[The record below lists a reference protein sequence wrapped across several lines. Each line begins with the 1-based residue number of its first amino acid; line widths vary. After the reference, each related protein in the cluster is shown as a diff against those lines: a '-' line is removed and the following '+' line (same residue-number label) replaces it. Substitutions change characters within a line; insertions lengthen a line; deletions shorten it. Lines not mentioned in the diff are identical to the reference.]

1 MPVELSPT
9 VVRARLP
16 AISWPAVFAAMAV
29 GIALQ
34 LLLSLAGLAAGVYI
48 LDTGEEAETITLA
61 AASWGAGS
69 MMVSALVG
77 GYVAGR
83 CSGLRRRGDGA
94 LHGVVSWAATT
105 LLYTAL
111 AGTAVGSL
119 TTGLFG
125 LLGSSV
131 ADGAAPAGVAAPI
144 DRERAVQ
151 ALTDLGVSAD
161 RARSVLDQAT
171 GNSASRSDE
180 TAARQAQD
188 AVGSA
193 TLWLSIAVLMS
204 LLLGVLGGMM
214 GVRGSRRVVRR
225 EHSVT
230 APRPR
235 ILGRTESAS

>member
-34 LLLSLAGLAAGVYI
+34 LLLTLAGLAIGVYV
-48 LDTGEEAETITLA
+48 LDTGDEAETITLA

-69 MMVSALVG
+69 MVVSALVG

-125 LLGSSV
+125 LLGSGM
-131 ADGAAPAGVAAPI
+131 ADGAAQTSVGAAI

-151 ALTDLGVSAD
+151 ALTDLGVSAE
-161 RARSVLDQAT
+161 RARSVLDQIT
-171 GNSASRSDE
+171 GNAASPSNE
-180 TAARQAQD
+180 TAARQAGD
-188 AVGSA
+188 VVGSA
-193 TLWLSIAVLMS
+193 TLWLSVAVLIS

-214 GVRGSRRVVRR
+214 GVRGSRRIVRR
-225 EHSVT
+225 DRDSV

-235 ILGRTESAS
+235 ILSRTGSAS